1 MTSTGRTAANLPA
14 ALEVELGG
22 APDVDDP
29 GCVTLEHGEGSV
41 RGARG
46 TVLYAQWWR
55 PCGTVRGAVVVVH
68 GLKDH
73 SSRYGAFAERLVAQG
88 LAVHAFDLR
97 GHGRS
102 EGRRA
107 WVDSFGDYVEDLDAA
122 VRCMCARERAV
133 PVFVF
138 GQGMGG
144 SISALWAIER
154 APAIAGLLLSGAA
167 LQAGSAPTE
176 ARATRML
183 AALAPRARIFQL
195 DLRRTSRD
203 RSTVED
209 ALRDALVHQAPA
221 PARTAKELLDA
232 MEQIDARS
240 SELSVPVLAMHGSE
254 DVVSPPE
261 GSRRL
266 FARVASADKQL
277 YVYDGLAH
285 DLLHEPERVRV
296 VRDVIEWLTD
306 RAGC

>member
-1 MTSTGRTAANLPA
+1 MTSTGWTAANLPA
-14 ALEVELGG
+14 AVDVEVGVT
-22 APDVDDP
+22 PDVDAP
-29 GCVTLEHGEGSV
+29 GCITLEHGEGSV

-46 TVLYAQWWR
+46 TSLYAQWWR
-55 PCGTVRGAVVVVH
+55 PCGAVRGAVAVVH

-73 SSRYGAFAERLVAQG
+73 SSRYGAFAERLVAHG
-88 LAVHAFDLR
+88 FAVHAFDLR

-102 EGRRA
+102 GGPRA
-107 WVDSFGDYVEDLDAA
+107 WVDSFGDYVEDLDSA
-122 VRCMCARERAV
+122 VRCMRARERAT
-133 PVFVF
+133 PAFVF

-144 SISALWAIER
+144 SIAALWAIER
-154 APAIAGLLLSGAA
+154 APAMAGLLLSGAA
-167 LQAGSAPTE
+167 LQAGSAPAE

-195 DLRRTSRD
+195 DLRRASRD

-209 ALRDALVHQAPA
+209 ALRDALVYQAPA

-232 MEQIDARS
+232 MEQVDARS

-254 DVVSPPE
+254 DVVSPPG

-266 FARVASADKQL
+266 FARVASTDKQL

-285 DLLHEPERVRV
+285 DLLHEPERARV
-296 VRDVIEWLTD
+296 VRDVTEWLTD
-306 RAGC
+306 RTRR